1 MKRLL
6 ILVAVAL
13 ALVATSACKKS
24 SEESAQSQEQQV
36 AAPLVGEWQLDVER
50 TVALLPQEQ
59 RGLAAMMMGQM
70 SMVWVFNEDGSMS
83 MNAESRGE
91 SRSYNATYEVEPQ
104 DNGDLA
110 VTLHP
115 TEETLAEIRA
125 NTPEGE
131 EVAVER
137 QLRVTTSGESLLR
150 AVRLSDE
157 EAEADESAMIFRRVG
172 SEVAPE
178 EEFAPVESAG
188 ADEAVEG
195 TEEQVAALIEEQL
208 RNAQGTADGASTVDG
223 EEEAEIAFTPEFI
236 QGTWRFDADTTLAS
250 LSEQERAFGEMIFR
264 QIRMN
269 MTLGED
275 GAMRM
280 FVGAM
285 SNYEELVGTWEVA
298 SSEGASATL
307 IMTPDLEASRNPGA
321 NRGAEPMMLE
331 IYNQNRVHVREGEAT
346 NRNPMVLRRVPA
358 EEVPALLEEN
368 DRLLESAPP
377 RQGQPTDD
385 SLPIAQT
392 VEGGGDEG
400 EPTGEE

>member
-150 AVRLSDE
+150 AVRLSNEDTDD
-157 EAEADESAMIFRRVG
+157 DESAMIFRRVG
-172 SEVAPE
+172 SEPTPD
-178 EEFAPVESAG
+178 EEFGPTANAEESVG
-188 ADEAVEG
+188 GV
-195 TEEQVAALIEEQL
+195 EEQVAQLLEEQL
-208 RNAQGTADGASTVDG
+208 RNAQGAAGAAVADD
-223 EEEAEIAFTPEFI
+223 EERAEIAFTPEFI
-236 QGTWRFDADTTLAS
+236 QGTWRFDADTSLAV

-307 IMTPDLEASRNPGA
+307 IVTPDLEASRNPGA
-321 NRGAEPMMLE
+321 NRGPEPMMLE

-392 VEGGGDEG
+392 GEGGGDEG

>member
-24 SEESAQSQEQQV
+24 SEEGAQSQEQQV

-91 SRSYNATYEVEPQ
+91 SRAYNATYEVEAQ
-104 DNGDLA
+104 ENGDLA

-137 QLRVTTSGESLLR
+137 QLRVTTSGENLLR
-150 AVRLSDE
+150 AVRLSNEDTDD
-157 EAEADESAMIFRRVG
+157 DESAMIFRRVG
-172 SEVAPE
+172 SEPSPE
-178 EEFAPVESAG
+178 EEFGPTANAEEAAEG
-188 ADEAVEG
+188 A
-195 TEEQVAALIEEQL
+195 EEQVAQLLEEQL
-208 RNAQGTADGASTVDG
+208 RNAQGAAGAAVADD
-223 EEEAEIAFTPEFI
+223 EERAEIAFTPEFI
-236 QGTWRFDADTTLAS
+236 EGTWRFDADTTLAA

-321 NRGAEPMMLE
+321 NRGQEPMVLE
-331 IYNQNRVHVREGEAT
+331 IYNQDRVHVREGEAT
-346 NRNPMVLRRVPA
+346 NRNPMVLRRVPSD
-358 EEVPALLEEN
+358 EVPALLEEN

-392 VEGGGDEG
+392 GEGGGDEG